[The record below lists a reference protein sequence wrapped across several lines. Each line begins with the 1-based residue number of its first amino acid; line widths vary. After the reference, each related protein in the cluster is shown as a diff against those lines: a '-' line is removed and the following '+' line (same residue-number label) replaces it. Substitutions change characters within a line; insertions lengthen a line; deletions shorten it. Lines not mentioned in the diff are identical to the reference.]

1 MTLLK
6 SKHFMTSQGTY
17 SFWWFG
23 NFFLRLLKIIGTEK
37 KREMRTEGLQK
48 KVIDKYVMLNHK

>member
-1 MTLLK
+1 
-6 SKHFMTSQGTY
+6 MTSLGTY

-23 NFFLRLLKIIGTEK
+23 IFFLRLLKVIGTER

-48 KVIDKYVMLNHK
+48 KVIDKYVMLHHKS